1 LQGFGVISIGTER
14 GALRAESI
22 DFGADPITRTALA
35 AATPCGYTRA
45 LKQQVPRWR
54 SPEG

>member
-14 GALRAESI
+14 GALRAKSI